1 MQGADRVLWAVGRV
15 HLGSGVWIG
24 GPSWEHFGMGVESIS
39 GEFGAWQKPA
49 NKDIKGLWLG
59 E

>member
-1 MQGADRVLWAVGRV
+1 MLWVVGRV
-15 HLGSGVWIG
+15 RLGSGVWIG

-59 E
+59 A